1 MQKKKKNPSVHEAVS
16 QNNNQIYNNNNSKG
30 KSDWGVLPIKLQRF
44 NITDVASLLLT
55 AQEGRM
61 CCSAEPTW
69 NEEKYKKAYTLQL
82 TN

>member
-1 MQKKKKNPSVHEAVS
+1 MQKKKKNPSVHKAVS
-16 QNNNQIYNNNNSKG
+16 QNNNQIYNNNNKG